1 MDVYSGNE
9 VHLFYK
15 SKRYISGSNYNRIKA
30 TSSGSLFERINTQFS
45 SGV

>member
-30 TSSGSLFERINTQFS
+30 TGSLFERINTQFS